1 MRLKLKNIG
10 KVKSADIELS
20 GITVIGGENNTG
32 KSTVGKALFS
42 IFNTFYNKDQKI
54 HDEYVYALKKAL
66 SGAVPSIRLLFNS
79 SYNKAIKEILKNREE
94 YIKNPENIVKYWR
107 TKIDF
112 NDEIPI
118 KKIIEILQLSE
129 EDIFNTLL
137 TNELE
142 REFNGQIR
150 TMYAE
155 SSDIGSIELTLK
167 QKNCLSQLQKK
178 KK

>member
-79 SYNKAIKEILKNREE
+79 
-94 YIKNPENIVKYWR
+94 
-107 TKIDF
+107 
-112 NDEIPI
+112 
-118 KKIIEILQLSE
+118 
-129 EDIFNTLL
+129 
-137 TNELE
+137 
-142 REFNGQIR
+142 
-150 TMYAE
+150 
-155 SSDIGSIELTLK
+155 
-167 QKNCLSQLQKK
+167 
-178 KK
+178 